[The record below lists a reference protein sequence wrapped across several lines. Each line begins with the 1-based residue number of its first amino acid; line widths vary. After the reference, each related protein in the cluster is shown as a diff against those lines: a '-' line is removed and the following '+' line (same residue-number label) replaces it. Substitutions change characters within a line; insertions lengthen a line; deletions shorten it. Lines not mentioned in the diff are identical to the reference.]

1 MNGAT
6 GRPLVL
12 VIIDG
17 WGYRPDPFGNAI
29 AAAKTPNW
37 DALWQRWPHTTLAAA
52 GEPVGLPEGQQGNS
66 EVGHLNIGAGRIVYQ
81 DLTRINRAV
90 EDGSFFQ
97 NPVLSA
103 AMRSAA
109 GGHALHLMGLVS
121 PGGVHS
127 STQHLYALLEM
138 AHSLA
143 VPRVFVH
150 AFTDGRDEPPTSAA
164 GYVTELVERIG
175 ASGAGRIASVSG
187 RYYAMDRDKRWD
199 RTERAYRTVVEASG
213 PTAPAPVA
221 FIELSYEEGITD
233 EFLVPTRI
241 VPPAQPPAPLMGDGD
256 SVIFFNF
263 RPDRARQLSHAI
275 VDETWDHFERR
286 HRPQLTHFVTFTE
299 YEKGLPAEVAFPDEP
314 LPGVLAEVVSE
325 AGWRQFHTAETEKY
339 AHVTYFL
346 NGGREAPFPGE
357 DRLLVP
363 SPKVATYDTHPEMSA
378 RPVTDVL
385 LDRLTGGRYQLLVV
399 NFANPDMVGH
409 TGVFPATVQAV
420 EVVDAML
427 GRIADAVLPGHGI
440 LAITADH
447 GNAELKVDRSSGAP
461 LTAHT
466 TSPVPFILAGADGVT
481 RLRDGGKL
489 GDIAPTLLRVVGL
502 TPSAEM
508 TGDDLRVLTSPSPA
522 RAG

>member
-1 MNGAT
+1 VNRAPA
-6 GRPLVL
+6 RPLVL

-17 WGYRPDPFGNAI
+17 WGYRTDRVGNAI

-37 DALWQRWPHTTLAAA
+37 DALWQRWPHTILAAA
-52 GEPVGLPEGQQGNS
+52 GLPVGLPEGQQGNS
-66 EVGHLNIGAGRIVYQ
+66 EVGHLNIGAGRIVFQ

-90 EDGSFFQ
+90 EDRSFFA

-109 GGHALHLMGLVS
+109 EGHALHLMGLVS

-143 VPRVFVH
+143 LPHVFLH

-164 GYVTELVERIG
+164 GYMAELVERIRTIG
-175 ASGAGRIASVSG
+175 TGRIASVSG

-199 RTERAYRTVVEASG
+199 RTERAYRTVVEGTG
-213 PTAPAPVA
+213 PTASDPVT
-221 FIELSYEEGITD
+221 FIQQSYRDGITD

-241 VPPAQPPAPLMGDGD
+241 VPPGESPPPPIGDGD
-256 SVIFFNF
+256 SLVLFNF

-286 HRPQLTHFVTFTE
+286 HRPRLAHFVTFTD

-314 LPGVLAEVVSE
+314 LPGVLAEVVAN

-346 NGGREAPFPGE
+346 NGGRETPFPGE

-363 SPKVATYDTHPEMSA
+363 SPRVPTYDTHPEMSA
-378 RPVTDVL
+378 RAVTDEL
-385 LDRLTGGRYQLLVV
+385 LDHVRSGRYGFIVV

-409 TGVFPATVQAV
+409 TGVFPATVKAV

-427 GRIADAVLPGHGI
+427 GRIADVVLPAHGI

-447 GNAELKVDRSSGAP
+447 GNAELKVDPVGAP

-466 TSPVPFILAGADGVT
+466 ASPVPFILAGDDRVKA
-481 RLRDGGKL
+481 LRDGGKL
-489 GDIAPTLLRVVGL
+489 GDVAPTLLRVVGL

-508 TGDDLRVLTSPSPA
+508 TGDDLTALTAPSPA